1 MVAPSTTNGEV
12 AEPDF
17 SAQLALA
24 DGRARRLAAARVFTF
39 PVSPPFVTKVVL
51 PAKLDDNGPATLGE
65 RRPAGLSGD
74 AQQRRPRVLM
84 EPAL

>member
-1 MVAPSTTNGEV
+1 
-12 AEPDF
+12 
-17 SAQLALA
+17 
-24 DGRARRLAAARVFTF
+24 
-39 PVSPPFVTKVVL
+39 VL